1 MKRVF
6 EILTA
11 SLICLFVQDTF
22 GQVEPDD
29 STSRYYAIQE
39 IILFGKGSDKG
50 LNNRV
55 SATQIQNFN
64 KHDVVE
70 AVNLLPG
77 VSITQLGARNEGSIM
92 VRGFNSLRTP
102 VFYDGIPIY
111 TPYDGT
117 FDLSRFN
124 TFDIESIS
132 IDKGLVSVQYGPN
145 TMGGAVN
152 IISKKPIKKLDING
166 QSGLISAKG
175 DMANGNFSSFNVG
188 TRQNTYYA
196 LGSVSIL
203 DRKDFVL
210 SSKFE
215 PTNSSLQDVGKRN
228 HAASQDIKLSGK
240 VGYTPNETDEY
251 SLSFIYQNANKAIS
265 PNVLLT
271 GNSNWRD
278 YPVYD
283 KKSAYFKTKTLL
295 AEKTFLHVTGYYDTY
310 FNEMRQY
317 DDNEYLLQN
326 KNSSF
331 ASVYDDYAL
340 GGIINLTSE
349 AIKNNVITVS
359 VNQKFDVH
367 REHNRE
373 IAERLEVGQNF
384 KAGEPVQ
391 EYNDHTFFV
400 GVEDVIVLNSSVKG
414 ILGLSY
420 NTRRN
425 TKAQEYGTHYDTGEC
440 EVLFDFPTGS
450 NQAFDYKGGL
460 VVEPVDN
467 HKITLSASKRTRFAS
482 QKERYSSRFGSQV
495 PNPGLK
501 SEYAWVFDLTY
512 SGEIGSVF
520 QYEFSGFIND
530 IYDAILVRTVGELDN
545 GDPVNQNVNIGKAVS
560 QGYELAFGYQ
570 PLSFLSF
577 GANYSFIALKDKTG
591 NDEKFT
597 DMPNHKVIGYTKVD
611 IPKIKSAFLISVE
624 HYGKR
629 YITSIGDAAPDFTL
643 LHAKFSIPLISGIS
657 LDLSVRNLLDKDYYL
672 ALGYPRE
679 GRSFLTA
686 LSYNF

>member
-1 MKRVF
+1 MKGIF
-6 EILTA
+6 EKLSPLLIL
-11 SLICLFVQDTF
+11 LFVQDSF
-22 GQVEPDD
+22 AQIGSND

-39 IILFGKGSDKG
+39 VIILGKGSDKG
-50 LNNRV
+50 LNSRL
-55 SATQIQNFN
+55 SATQIQDFN
-64 KHDVVE
+64 KQDVVE

-77 VSITQLGARNEGSIM
+77 VSIAQLGARNEGSIL

-124 TFDIESIS
+124 TFDIEGIS
-132 IDKGLVSVQYGPN
+132 IDKGMVSVQYGPN

-175 DMANGNFSSFNVG
+175 DAVNGYFSSFNVG
-188 TRQNTYYA
+188 TRQNKYYA

-203 DRKDFVL
+203 DRKNFVL
-210 SSKFE
+210 SNSFE
-215 PTNSSLQDVGKRN
+215 PTDVSLQDVGKRN
-228 HAASQDIKLSGK
+228 HAASQDVKLSGK
-240 VGYTPNETDEY
+240 VGYTPNGTDEY
-251 SLSFIYQNANKAIS
+251 SLSFIYQNANKNIS

-278 YPVYD
+278 YPVYN

-295 AEKTFLHVTGYYDTY
+295 AEKTFLNVTGYYDGY
-310 FNEMRQY
+310 FNEMKQY
-317 DDNEYLLQN
+317 DNKEYVLQN

-331 ASVYDDYAL
+331 SSVYDDYAF
-340 GGIINLTSE
+340 GGIVNLTSE
-349 AIKNNVITVS
+349 AIKNNFITLS
-359 VNQKFDVH
+359 LNQKFDVH

-373 IAERLEVGQNF
+373 IAERLEIGQNF

-400 GVEDVIVLNSSVKG
+400 GVEDVIVLNSFIKG

-420 NTRRN
+420 NTRKN
-425 TKAQEYGTHYDTGEC
+425 TKAQEYGTHYNTGERD
-440 EVLFDFPTGS
+440 VLFDFPTGS
-450 NQAFDYKGGL
+450 NQTFDYKGGL

-467 HKITLSASKRTRFAS
+467 HKITVSASKRTRFAS

-512 SGEIGSVF
+512 SGEIGSLF
-520 QYEFSGFIND
+520 HYEVSGFVND
-530 IYDAILVRTVGELDN
+530 IHDAILVRTVGEQDN
-545 GDPVNQNVNIGKAVS
+545 GNPINQNVNVGKAVFR
-560 QGYELAFGYQ
+560 GYELAFEYA
-570 PLSFLSF
+570 PLSFLSL

-591 NDEKFT
+591 NDEKFI
-597 DMPNHKVIGYTKVD
+597 DVPNHKAIGYTKID
-611 IPKIKSAFLISVE
+611 IPKIKSAFLASIE
-624 HYGKR
+624 YYGQR
-629 YITSIGDAAPDFTL
+629 YITSTGDEAPDFAL
-643 LHAKFSIPLISGIS
+643 LHAKFSVPVLRGVS

-679 GRSFLTA
+679 GRSFLTT
-686 LSYNF
+686 LSYRF

>member
-1 MKRVF
+1 MKGIF
-6 EILTA
+6 EKLSPLLILF
-11 SLICLFVQDTF
+11 FVQDSF
-22 GQVEPDD
+22 AQIGSND

-39 IILFGKGSDKG
+39 VIIFGKGSDKG
-50 LNNRV
+50 LNNRL
-55 SATQIQNFN
+55 SATQIQDFN
-64 KHDVVE
+64 KQDVVE

-77 VSITQLGARNEGSIM
+77 VSIAQLGARNEGSIL

-124 TFDIESIS
+124 TFDIEGIS
-132 IDKGLVSVQYGPN
+132 IDKGMVSVQYGPN

-175 DMANGNFSSFNVG
+175 DAVNGYFSSFNVG
-188 TRQNTYYA
+188 TRQNKYYV

-203 DRKDFVL
+203 DRKNFVL
-210 SSKFE
+210 SNSFE
-215 PTNSSLQDVGKRN
+215 PTDVSLQDAGKRN
-228 HAASQDIKLSGK
+228 HAASQDVKLSGK
-240 VGYTPNETDEY
+240 VGYTPNGTDEY
-251 SLSFIYQNANKAIS
+251 SLSFIYQNANKNIS

-278 YPVYD
+278 YPVYN

-295 AEKTFLHVTGYYDTY
+295 AEKTFLNVTGYYDTY
-310 FNEMRQY
+310 FNEMKQY
-317 DDNEYLLQN
+317 DDKEYVLQN

-331 ASVYDDYAL
+331 SSVYDDYAF
-340 GGIINLTSE
+340 GGIVNLTSE
-349 AIKNNVITVS
+349 AIRNNFITLS
-359 VNQKFDVH
+359 LNQKFDVH

-373 IAERLEVGQNF
+373 IAERLEIEQNF

-400 GVEDVIVLNSSVKG
+400 GVEDVIVLNSFIKG

-420 NTRRN
+420 NTRKN
-425 TKAQEYGTHYDTGEC
+425 TKAQEYGTHYNTGERD
-440 EVLFDFPTGS
+440 VLFDFPTGS
-450 NQAFDYKGGL
+450 NQTFDYKGGL

-501 SEYAWVFDLTY
+501 SEYAWAFDLTY
-512 SGEIGSVF
+512 SGEIGSLF
-520 QYEFSGFIND
+520 HYEVSGFVND
-530 IYDAILVRTVGELDN
+530 IHDAILVRTVGELDN
-545 GDPVNQNVNIGKAVS
+545 GNPINQNVNIGKAVF
-560 QGYELAFGYQ
+560 QGYELAFEYD
-570 PLSFLSF
+570 PLSFLSV

-591 NDEKFT
+591 NDEKFI
-597 DMPNHKVIGYTKVD
+597 DVPNHKAIGYTKID
-611 IPKIKSAFLISVE
+611 IPKIKSAFLASIE
-624 HYGKR
+624 YYGQR
-629 YITSIGDAAPDFTL
+629 YMTSTGDEAPDFAL
-643 LHAKFSIPLISGIS
+643 LHAKFSVPVYRGVS

-686 LSYNF
+686 LSYRF

>member
-1 MKRVF
+1 MERLSTLL
-6 EILTA
+6 IL
-11 SLICLFVQDTF
+11 LFVQDTF
-22 GQVEPDD
+22 AQIGPND
-29 STSRYYAIQE
+29 SASRYYAIQDVT
-39 IILFGKGSDKG
+39 ILGKGSDNG
-50 LNNRV
+50 LSNRV
-55 SATQIQNFN
+55 SATQIQDFN

-77 VSITQLGARNEGSIM
+77 VSITQLGARNEGSILI
-92 VRGFNSLRTP
+92 RGFNSLRTP

-124 TFDIESIS
+124 TFDIEGIS
-132 IDKGLVSVQYGPN
+132 IDKGMVSVRYGPN

-175 DMANGNFSSFNVG
+175 AVANGYFSSFNVG
-188 TRQNTYYA
+188 TRQSKYYA

-210 SSKFE
+210 SNNFE
-215 PTNSSLQDVGKRN
+215 PTDVSLQDVGKRN
-228 HAASQDIKLSGK
+228 HASSQDVKLSGK
-240 VGYTPNETDEY
+240 VGYTPNKTDEY
-251 SLSFIYQNANKAIS
+251 SLSFIYQNANKNIS

-278 YPVYD
+278 YPIYD
-283 KKSAYFKTKTLL
+283 KKSVYFKTKTLL
-295 AEKTFLHVTGYYDTY
+295 AEKTFLHVTGYYDAY
-310 FNEMRQY
+310 FNEMKQY
-317 DDNEYLLQN
+317 DDNAYVLQN

-331 ASVYDDYAL
+331 SSVYDDYAF
-340 GGIINLTSE
+340 GGIVNLTSE
-349 AIKNNVITVS
+349 AIKNNFITLS
-359 VNQKFDVH
+359 LNQKFDVH
-367 REHNRE
+367 REHNRD
-373 IAERLEVGQNF
+373 IAERLEIGQNF

-400 GVEDVIVLNSSVKG
+400 GAEDVIAFSSFIKG

-420 NTRRN
+420 NTRKN
-425 TKAQEYGTHYDTGEC
+425 TKAQEYGTHYNTGERD
-440 EVLFDFPTGS
+440 VLFDFPTGS

-467 HKITLSASKRTRFAS
+467 HKVTLSASKRTRFAS
-482 QKERYSSRFGSQV
+482 QKERYSSRFGGQV

-512 SGEIGSVF
+512 SGKIGRLF
-520 QYEFSGFIND
+520 HYEVSGFVND
-530 IYDAILVRTVGELDN
+530 INDAILVRTVGELEN
-545 GDPVNQNVNIGKAVS
+545 GDPIQQNVNIGKAVFR
-560 QGYELAFGYQ
+560 GYELAFGYQ
-570 PLSFLSF
+570 PVSLLNL
-577 GANYSFIALKDKTG
+577 GANYSFITLKDKTG
-591 NDEKFT
+591 NGEKFT
-597 DMPNHKVIGYTKVD
+597 DVPSHKIMGYAKVD
-611 IPKIKSAFLISVE
+611 ISRIKSAIHVNIE

-629 YITSIGDAAPDFTL
+629 YITSTGDKAPGFAL
-643 LHAKFSIPLISGIS
+643 LNIKFSACVFKGIS

-686 LSYNF
+686 LSYRF

>member
-1 MKRVF
+1 EDVKGIF
-6 EILTA
+6 EKLSPLLIL
-11 SLICLFVQDTF
+11 LFVQDSF
-22 GQVEPDD
+22 AQIGSND

-39 IILFGKGSDKG
+39 VIILGKGSDKG
-50 LNNRV
+50 LNSRL
-55 SATQIQNFN
+55 SATQIQDFN
-64 KHDVVE
+64 KQDVVE

-77 VSITQLGARNEGSIM
+77 VSIAQLGARNEGSIL

-124 TFDIESIS
+124 TFDIEGIS
-132 IDKGLVSVQYGPN
+132 VDKGLISVQYGPN

-152 IISKKPIKKLDING
+152 IISKKPTKKLDVNG

-175 DMANGNFSSFNVG
+175 DAANGYFSSFNVG
-188 TRQNTYYA
+188 TRQNRYYA

-203 DRKDFVL
+203 DRKDFLL
-210 SSKFE
+210 SNKFE

-228 HAASQDIKLSGK
+228 HASSQDIKLSGK

-331 ASVYDDYAL
+331 ASVYDDYTF

-425 TKAQEYGTHYDTGEC
+425 TKAQEYGTHYDTGERD
-440 EVLFDFPTGS
+440 VLFDFPTGS

-501 SEYAWVFDLTY
+501 SEYAWIFDLTY
-512 SGEIGSVF
+512 SGEIDPVF
-520 QYEFSGFIND
+520 QYELSGFIND
-530 IYDAILVRTVGELDN
+530 IYD
-545 GDPVNQNVNIGKAVS
+545 
-560 QGYELAFGYQ
+560 
-570 PLSFLSF
+570 
-577 GANYSFIALKDKTG
+577 
-591 NDEKFT
+591 
-597 DMPNHKVIGYTKVD
+597 
-611 IPKIKSAFLISVE
+611 
-624 HYGKR
+624 
-629 YITSIGDAAPDFTL
+629 
-643 LHAKFSIPLISGIS
+643 
-657 LDLSVRNLLDKDYYL
+657 
-672 ALGYPRE
+672 
-679 GRSFLTA
+679 
-686 LSYNF
+686 